1 MTVWL
6 VKYDGRTRLYPDL
19 RRAFLAMTVM
29 HAVLPNTRIT
39 CKRMTLA
46 KGLA

>member
-19 RRAFLAMTVM
+19 RRAFQAMTVM
-29 HAVLPNTRIT
+29 RAVLPEMRIT
-39 CKRMTLA
+39 CKRMKLF